1 MKREV
6 RLLKGKAAAS
16 LTLSIE
22 HFNRPW
28 NLGRGDAVLIL
39 LDHSF
44 EMLLKA
50 AILHRG
56 GRIRDPREKNTIGF
70 DACVRRSLSAPH
82 VKFLSEEQAL
92 VLQAINGLRD
102 AAQHHLVDLSEAQ
115 LYLHAQGGVT
125 LFKDVLAFVFGEK
138 LTDLLPER
146 VLPISTRAITDPMV
160 MFEEELEEVRQL
172 LAPGHR
178 RTAEAHAKLRG
189 LAIVDGAIR
198 GELLQPG
205 DGDLRKLASKV
216 QSGGV
221 LGQIFHGIA
230 SVTFVTDG
238 SGPNVSLRISK
249 NEGVPVTIVPEG
261 TPGSSVVAV
270 RRVDELGFYN
280 LGHNDLAKKL
290 GLTTNKTSA
299 AIRLLDLK
307 SDPDCYKEFK
317 IGAVR
322 HQRYSQNAIGRI
334 RGLLVEKGPNRI
346 WQEYRQLLAKADT
359 SKL

>member
-6 RLLKGKAAAS
+6 RLLKDKAVAS
-16 LTLSIE
+16 LTLSVE

-28 NLGRGDAVLIL
+28 DLGRGDAVLIL
-39 LDHSF
+39 LAHAF

-50 AILHRG
+50 SILHRG
-56 GRIRDPREKNTIGF
+56 GRIREQREKNTIGF
-70 DACVRRSLSAPH
+70 DACVRRALSTPRIQ
-82 VKFLSEEQAL
+82 FLTDEQAL

-125 LFKDVLAFVFGEK
+125 LFRDLLVAVFKEQ
-138 LTDLLPER
+138 LTDLLPAR

-160 MFEEELEEVRQL
+160 MFEEELDEVRQL
-172 LAPGHR
+172 LAPGSR
-178 RTAEAHAKLRG
+178 RQAEAQAKLRG

-205 DGDLRKLASKV
+205 EGDLRQLVKKV
-216 QSGGV
+216 RSGDDF
-221 LGQIFHGIA
+221 GQIFQGIA

-249 NEGVPVTIVPEG
+249 NVGVPVTIVPEG

-270 RRVDELGFYN
+270 RRVDELGYYN
-280 LGHNDLAKKL
+280 LGRDDLARKV

-299 AIRLLDLK
+299 AIRVLGLK
-307 SDPDCYKEFK
+307 ADPDCYKEFK

-322 HQRYSQNAIGRI
+322 HQRYSQEAIARV
-334 RGLLVEKGPNRI
+334 RTLLAVKSPDEV
-346 WQEYRQLLAKADT
+346 WQEYRKLLADP
-359 SKL
+359 

>member
-6 RLLKGKAAAS
+6 RLLKDKAVAS
-16 LTLSIE
+16 LTLSVE

-28 NLGRGDAVLIL
+28 DLGRGDAVLIL
-39 LDHSF
+39 LDHAF

-50 AILHRG
+50 SILHRG
-56 GRIRDPREKNTIGF
+56 GRIREPREKNTIGF
-70 DACVRRSLSAPH
+70 DACVRRALSTPG
-82 VKFLSEEQAL
+82 VQFLTDEQAL

-125 LFKDVLAFVFGEK
+125 LFRDVVDAVFQEK
-138 LTDLLPER
+138 LSDLLPAR
-146 VLPISTRAITDPMV
+146 VLPISTRAITDPML

-172 LAPGHR
+172 LAPGSR
-178 RTAEAHAKLRG
+178 RQAEAQAKLRG

-205 DGDLRKLASKV
+205 EGDLRQLVKKV
-216 QSGGV
+216 RSGHEF
-221 LGQIFHGIA
+221 GQIFQGIA

-238 SGPNVSLRISK
+238 SGPNVSLRIAK
-249 NEGVPVTIVPEG
+249 NEGVPITIVPEG
-261 TPGSSVVAV
+261 TPGSSVIAV

-280 LGHNDLAKKL
+280 LGHNDLAKKV
-290 GLTTNKTSA
+290 GLTPNKTSA
-299 AIRLLDLK
+299 AIRLLNLK

-334 RGLLVEKGPNRI
+334 RALLAEKGVDAI
-346 WQEYRQLLAKADT
+346 WQEYRRIQQEAKLR
-359 SKL
+359 S